1 MTVCI
6 ELRPIKMSLFSA
18 FIIFDFGHAELKG
31 QAVEMYSIYAPGF
44 IPSLPTS
51 LPNMYVVLRTL
62 EGVTSQYMS
71 SSLLGWGPHQFWANS
86 ELKSGRC
93 GDALG

>member
-18 FIIFDFGHAELKG
+18 FIIFDFRHAELKG
-31 QAVEMYSIYAPGF
+31 QAVAMYSIYVPGF
-44 IPSLPTS
+44 ITSLSIS

-62 EGVTSQYMS
+62 EGVTSKYMP
-71 SSLLGWGPHQFWANS
+71 SSLLG
-86 ELKSGRC
+86 
-93 GDALG
+93 